1 MNKTTK
7 IILISLSS
15 AALLGVGYLIF
26 KHYSKKGKKSD
37 EDVLKSRLGE
47 MKNSTSFTKQTQ
59 SILNKKSNFSS
70 KSNLTEPANLTTI
83 SYLKLDDKLKKFYN
97 VLGMLGVNN
106 GKVVYVA
113 DGSFIPSEPNKSPE
127 IDVQKAV
134 WRKLYNDYVSVL
146 AGFNR
151 DETNI
156 ETKNY
161 GNKMLDLFKIKRLDY
176 LFPPLTATGQITDF
190 NPKAT
195 WYQKVEKEN
204 VKLKTDYWKN

>member
-1 MNKTTK
+1 MEKTTK
-7 IILISLSS
+7 IILISLGS
-15 AALLGVGYLIF
+15 LVLIGGGYLIF
-26 KHYSKKGKKSD
+26 RHYRKKGKKSD
-37 EDVLKSRLGE
+37 EDILKNRLGE
-47 MKNSTSFTKQTQ
+47 MRSSTTFTKTTP
-59 SILNKKSNFSS
+59 NTKSSFLGT
-70 KSNLTEPANLTTI
+70 SNVTGTPNLATI
-83 SYLKLDDKLKKFYN
+83 HYLKLDDKLKKFYN

-106 GKVVYVA
+106 GRVVYVA

-134 WRKLYNDYVSVL
+134 WRKLYNDYISVL

-156 ETKNY
+156 DTKNY
-161 GNKMLDLFKIKRLDY
+161 GNKMLDLFKTNRLDY

-190 NPKAT
+190 NPKAP